1 MPYKYLDSR
10 GMEPEVVAEH
20 EEQAQ
25 DEGEVVAGQGR
36 QDVPFKEKLN
46 HRINGEGY
54 YHVVDGVWKNQTR
67 MMAVFSRKEN
77 P

>member
-1 MPYKYLDSR
+1 
-10 GMEPEVVAEH
+10 MEPEVVAEH

-46 HRINGEGY
+46 HRINEEGTTMWWT
-54 YHVVDGVWKNQTR
+54 VCGRTR
-67 MMAVFSRKEN
+67 RG
-77 P
+77 

>member
-1 MPYKYLDSR
+1 
-10 GMEPEVVAEH
+10 MEPEVVAEH

-46 HRINGEGY
+46 HRIKWRRN

>member
-10 GMEPEVVAEH
+10 GVEPEVVAEH

-36 QDVPFKEKLN
+36 QDVPLKEK
-46 HRINGEGY
+46 
-54 YHVVDGVWKNQTR
+54 
-67 MMAVFSRKEN
+67 
-77 P
+77 